1 MKKKNNSEVLKAFAM
16 ITQIGLSL
24 MTVMAISLY
33 IGYWLDKLCGTRFII
48 IIMMF
53 IGMGAS
59 VRNIIMLAKSF
70 AEKDSKT
77 EGKNNEG
84 SKK

>member
-1 MKKKNNSEVLKAFAM
+1 MKKKNNSEVLKALVM

-33 IGYWLDKLCGTRFII
+33 IGYWLDKLCGTRFIV

-70 AEKDSKT
+70 NEKDLKT
-77 EGKNNEG
+77 EGKKNGE

>member
-1 MKKKNNSEVLKAFAM
+1 MKKKNNSEVLKALAM

-70 AEKDSKT
+70 VEKDLKT
-77 EGKNNEG
+77 GGNNNEE